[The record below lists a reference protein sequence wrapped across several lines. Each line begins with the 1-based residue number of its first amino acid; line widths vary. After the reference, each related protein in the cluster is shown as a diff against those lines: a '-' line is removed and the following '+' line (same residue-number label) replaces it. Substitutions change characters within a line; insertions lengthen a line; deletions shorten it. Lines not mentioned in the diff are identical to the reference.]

1 MPGLADAAAAF
12 RLDLVVP
19 GDVQP
24 VPGTAAGGQLPGF
37 DPVVDDA
44 GAAAELAGG
53 FGDAD
58 LAAVGSGERGCRE
71 RAGAGG
77 PAQVGG
83 LGDPGA
89 AAGLGPGA
97 PGDAEP
103 AGGAAAGGQLP
114 GADPVVD
121 DAGAAAQLPGGL
133 GHGDLAGAVGIRDRD
148 LVGVADPLDRID
160 VEWPVV
166 ASAVPGGIEPGD
178 QLVVAGGRPEP
189 SDELDGGGRGTPGG
203 AGVDGP
209 VGGELVGGAGV
220 PADPDPYFAAVGAGE
235 QGDVGDQGAQQPFA
249 VPGAGGGRIPQGGQ
263 VSGEFLQ
270 VVPAGQRR
278 QRVLGG
284 LQRLLSL
291 GEGGEP
297 GLPAGLQGTGD
308 QPVFRLDGA
317 EGPLGPV
324 SVVAGTFHRELGGPA
339 DPLMPARDLIGGRQR
354 QGDLPGGQRVQQR
367 ARDRGVHA
375 GRGDRPARRRGQPV
389 PARAA
394 LIGGP
399 LIGVVVGHYR
409 FAAAAAAD
417 DPLAQRGALPR
428 RPGTGGGVVG
438 RQPRLA
444 GQVLRPGDVALVVV
458 FDQHRPFGAGPFG
471 DRGMHRAGR
480 VDGAAG
486 GVAA

>member
-89 AAGLGPGA
+89 AAGLGLGA

-114 GADPVVD
+114 GVDPVVD

-160 VEWPVV
+160 VEWPAV
-166 ASAVPGGIEPGD
+166 AGAVPGGIEPGD
-178 QLVVAGGRPEP
+178 QLGVAGGRPEP
-189 SDELDGGGRGTPGG
+189 SDQFDGGGRGSPGG
-203 AGVDGP
+203 AGVGGP
-209 VGGELVGGAGV
+209 VDGELVGGAGV
-220 PADPDPYFAAVGAGE
+220 PADPDPCFAAVGVG
-235 QGDVGDQGAQQPFA
+235 QHGDVGDQGAQQPFA
-249 VPGAGGGRIPQGGQ
+249 VPGAGGGRVPQGGQ

-284 LQRLLSL
+284 LQCLP
-291 GEGGEP
+291 GFGQGGEP
-297 GLPAGLQGTGD
+297 GLPAGLQGAGD
-308 QPVFRLDGA
+308 QSRFSGSTAPK
-317 EGPLGPV
+317 
-324 SVVAGTFHRELGGPA
+324 
-339 DPLMPARDLIGGRQR
+339 ARS
-354 QGDLPGGQRVQQR
+354 
-367 ARDRGVHA
+367 ARSA
-375 GRGDRPARRRGQPV
+375 S
-389 PARAA
+389 
-394 LIGGP
+394 
-399 LIGVVVGHYR
+399 
-409 FAAAAAAD
+409 
-417 DPLAQRGALPR
+417 
-428 RPGTGGGVVG
+428 
-438 RQPRLA
+438 
-444 GQVLRPGDVALVVV
+444 
-458 FDQHRPFGAGPFG
+458 
-471 DRGMHRAGR
+471 
-480 VDGAAG
+480 
-486 GVAA
+486 